1 MNREASVTSMT
12 TTKKIGAALLLGC
25 ALGASELAMAVG
37 QADAAAPA
45 ASGVAAPA
53 APAGSD
59 IAAPAPSARKRVGG
73 QRRPNATQGDAN
85 SQVQALQNQLKEVQA
100 QMRELAEQNRA
111 LLEHQ
116 KSIDRQLQQQQE
128 QLAQQA
134 SAQSQL
140 NAQIQQAGGRSQ
152 VAGAGA
158 AGQAAP
164 SQVAGAAGR
173 PGAAQGT
180 ASGALPGAQGQSQGA
195 TVGTQPA
202 VAQTVPGGANSAL
215 PDSTSALPDASSG
228 GVSLGSFAQNVKLWG
243 YGEVY
248 YTDPLHD
255 RERAQADL
263 ARAVFGI
270 GYTFD
275 SRTEFN
281 SEYEVEHAVSSASD
295 PGEFEVEQF
304 YIDHQIIDPVAVRA
318 GLFLMP
324 FGFINEHHEPTNFYG
339 VQRNFVETLVIPSTW
354 REGGFNFHGD
364 TQSGF
369 GWNVGLTTGFDLGK
383 WDFAPEFPQY
393 TTALELINSDAGPLH
408 ATHQEL
414 ALANAHDLS
423 QYVALSYFGVPGLTV
438 GGAIFTGKAAAV
450 PAPPNAPIAG
460 SQRVTLWEGH
470 ARWTPGKF
478 DLSALYAHGSISNLA
493 ATNAANPGSPN
504 PIPSSFYGYYFQAAY
519 DLWQH
524 GSYRLAPFARWEVYN
539 LGASYEGVPG
549 PMIPEGEIPLT
560 GAPGDYGLWPR
571 NTDRVWTIGANFY
584 ITQHVVLKADYQHFL
599 INNDFTRF
607 DLGLGVAF

>member
-25 ALGASELAMAVG
+25 TLGASELALAAG
-37 QADAAAPA
+37 QADAGAATEA
-45 ASGVAAPA
+45 
-53 APAGSD
+53 
-59 IAAPAPSARKRVGG
+59 
-73 QRRPNATQGDAN
+73 
-85 SQVQALQNQLKEVQA
+85 QVKALQMQLQEVQA

-111 LLEHQ
+111 LVEHQ
-116 KSIDRQLQQQQE
+116 KTIDRQLQQQQE

-134 SAQSQL
+134 AAQSQL
-140 NAQIQQAGGRSQ
+140 NAQAQPATP
-152 VAGAGA
+152 
-158 AGQAAP
+158 AP
-164 SQVAGAAGR
+164 S
-173 PGAAQGT
+173 
-180 ASGALPGAQGQSQGA
+180 SGAQPKATGQ
-195 TVGTQPA
+195 
-202 VAQTVPGGANSAL
+202 VAQTVPSGAPGANSSAL

-228 GVSLGSFAQNVKLWG
+228 GISLGSFAQNVKLWG

-255 RERAQADL
+255 RDRAQADL

-304 YIDHQIIDPVAVRA
+304 YIDHQIMDPVAVRA

-393 TTALELINSDAGPLH
+393 TTALELINGDAGPLH

-524 GSYRLAPFARWEVYN
+524 GSYRLAPFTRWEVYN